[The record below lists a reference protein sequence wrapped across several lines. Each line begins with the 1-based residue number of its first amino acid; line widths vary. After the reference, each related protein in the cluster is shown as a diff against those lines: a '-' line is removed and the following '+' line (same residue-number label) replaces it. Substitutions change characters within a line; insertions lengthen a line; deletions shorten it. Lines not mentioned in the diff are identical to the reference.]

1 MVTIIMCTYNGEK
14 YIREQLQSIAD
25 NTVTEWNILI
35 SDDQSTDNTI
45 QIAREFQKQYPDKI
59 QIKVNDTKK
68 GAIIN
73 FLSSIYQV
81 GAKMEKDDFIM
92 LCDQDDIWNPDKI
105 EKTIGDMNNLIKTYG
120 NEMPLLV
127 CTDVTV
133 VDDEMKII
141 HESFRKM
148 NNYQIRHLDFAHLM
162 MENKVQ
168 GCTTMINKSLA
179 MMLDKLPHKA
189 TMHDGWL
196 ALIASAFGHIA
207 YTDEQTMKYR
217 QHIDNV
223 QGSIAYKDDVKNK
236 FSNLG
241 GQRQI
246 VMNTTSQIGEFL
258 DIYGEK
264 IPEHIKNAAKAFAT
278 LSQQNFFTRR
288 YNIIKYHMW
297 KSGLMRNI
305 GLMILI

>member
-1 MVTIIMCTYNGEK
+1 MVNIIMCTYNGEK
-14 YIREQLQSIAD
+14 YIRQQLQSIAD
-25 NTVTEWNILI
+25 NTVTDWSVFI
-35 SDDQSTDNTI
+35 SDDQSTDSTV
-45 QIAREFQKQYPDKI
+45 QIAREFQKKYPDKI
-59 QIKVNDTKK
+59 QFKINDTKK
-68 GAIIN
+68 GAILN

-81 GAKMEKDDFIM
+81 GIKMNEDDFIM

-105 EKTIGDMNNLIKTYG
+105 EKTKSGMDKLIKSYG
-120 NEMPLLV
+120 NEVPLLI

-148 NNYQIRHLDFAHLM
+148 NNYKIKYLDFAHLM

-168 GCTTMINKSLA
+168 GCTTMINKKLA
-179 MMLDKLPHKA
+179 LMLDRLPSKA

-196 ALIASAFGHIA
+196 ALVASALGHIE
-207 YTDEQTMKYR
+207 YMDEQTMKYR
-217 QHIDNV
+217 QHMDNV
-223 QGSIAYKDDVKNK
+223 QGSIDYKDDVKNK

-246 VMNTTSQIGEFL
+246 VMNTTAQIGEFL
-258 DIYGEK
+258 EIYGEK
-264 IPEHIKNAAKAFAT
+264 MPESVKNAAKAFAT
-278 LSQQNFFTRR
+278 LSQQNFLTRR
-288 YNIIKYHMW
+288 FNIVKYHMW
-297 KSGLMRNI
+297 KSGFLRNI

>member
-1 MVTIIMCTYNGEK
+1 MVNIIMCTYNGEK

-25 NTVTEWNILI
+25 NRVTEWNILI
-35 SDDQSTDNTI
+35 SDDQSTDSTI

-81 GAKMEKDDFIM
+81 GTTMEKEDFIM
-92 LCDQDDIWNPDKI
+92 LCDQDDIWNSDKI
-105 EKTIGDMNNLIKTYG
+105 EKTESCMNNLIKTYG

-141 HESFRKM
+141 HESFRRM
-148 NNYQIRHLDFAHLM
+148 NNYQIRHLDFSHLM

-179 MMLDKLPHKA
+179 LMLDRLPTKT

-207 YTDEQTMKYR
+207 YMDEQTMKYR
-217 QHIDNV
+217 QHPDNV

-246 VMNTTSQIGEFL
+246 VMNTTAQISEFL
-258 DIYGEK
+258 EIYGETV
-264 IPEHIKNAAKAFAT
+264 PEIVKKAAKAFAT
-278 LSQQNFFTRR
+278 FSEQNFFTRR
-288 YNIIKYHMW
+288 YNIVKYHMW
-297 KSGLMRNI
+297 KSGLLRNI
-305 GLMILI
+305 GLMVLI

>member
-25 NTVTEWNILI
+25 STVTEWNILI

-141 HESFRKM
+141 HM
-148 NNYQIRHLDFAHLM
+148 
-162 MENKVQ
+162 
-168 GCTTMINKSLA
+168 
-179 MMLDKLPHKA
+179 
-189 TMHDGWL
+189 
-196 ALIASAFGHIA
+196 
-207 YTDEQTMKYR
+207 
-217 QHIDNV
+217 
-223 QGSIAYKDDVKNK
+223 
-236 FSNLG
+236 
-241 GQRQI
+241 
-246 VMNTTSQIGEFL
+246 
-258 DIYGEK
+258 
-264 IPEHIKNAAKAFAT
+264 
-278 LSQQNFFTRR
+278 
-288 YNIIKYHMW
+288 
-297 KSGLMRNI
+297 
-305 GLMILI
+305 

>member
-25 NTVTEWNILI
+25 STVTEWNILI
-35 SDDQSTDNTI
+35 SDDQSTDSTI

-59 QIKVNDTKK
+59 QIKVNETKK

-73 FLSSIYQV
+73 FLSGIYQV
-81 GAKMEKDDFIM
+81 GTRMKKDDFIM

-105 EKTIGDMNNLIKTYG
+105 EKTRSGMNNLIKTYG

-141 HESFRKM
+141 HESFRRM

-179 MMLDKLPHKA
+179 LMLDRLPQKA

-196 ALIASAFGHIA
+196 ALIASAFGHIK
-207 YTDEQTMKYR
+207 YMDEQTMKYR

-246 VMNTTSQIGEFL
+246 VMNTTVQIGEFL
-258 DIYGEK
+258 EIYGEK
-264 IPEHIKNAAKAFAT
+264 MPERIKNAAKAFAT
-278 LSQQNFFTRR
+278 LSQQNFYMRR
-288 YNIIKYHMW
+288 CNIVKYHMW
-297 KSGLMRNI
+297 KSGFLRNI

>member
-1 MVTIIMCTYNGEK
+1 MINIIMCTYNGEK
-14 YIREQLQSIAD
+14 YIRQQLQSIVD
-25 NTVTEWNILI
+25 STVTDWKILI
-35 SDDQSTDNTI
+35 SDDQSTDSTI
-45 QIAREFQKQYPDKI
+45 RIAHEFQKQYPDKI

-81 GAKMEKDDFIM
+81 GTTMEKDDFIM
-92 LCDQDDIWNPDKI
+92 LCDQDDIWNSDKI
-105 EKTIGDMNNLIKTYG
+105 EKTERCMNKLIKTYG

-133 VDDEMKII
+133 VDDELKII
-141 HESFRKM
+141 HESFRRM
-148 NNYQIRHLDFAHLM
+148 NKYQIRHLDFSHLM

-179 MMLDKLPHKA
+179 LMLDKLPTKT

-196 ALIASAFGHIA
+196 ALIASAFGHIE
-207 YTDEQTMKYR
+207 YIDEQTMKYR
-217 QHIDNV
+217 QHPDNV
-223 QGSIAYKDDVKNK
+223 QGSIAYEDDVKNK

-246 VMNTTSQIGEFL
+246 VMNTTAQIGEFL
-258 DIYGEK
+258 EIYGEK
-264 IPEHIKNAAKAFAT
+264 IPDNLRNTARAFST
-278 LSQQNFFTRR
+278 LNQQNFITRR

-297 KSGLMRNI
+297 KSGFLRNI